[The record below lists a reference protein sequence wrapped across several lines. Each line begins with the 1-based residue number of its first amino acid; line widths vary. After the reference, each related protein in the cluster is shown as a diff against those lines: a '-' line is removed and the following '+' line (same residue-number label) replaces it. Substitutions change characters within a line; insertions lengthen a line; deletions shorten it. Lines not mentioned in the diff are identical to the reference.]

1 MKGYLHYISSPQAF
15 RDPGPL
21 WGGYKKRT
29 VFLSAFLCCR
39 ATLTHS
45 RTPASYRACVIPR
58 RAAQEGFYLSTLS
71 SVLVSSCQTVYRC
84 DLFAA
89 TISSGEERSHIHR
102 RHHSCRRWIVF
113 LNLFMY
119 IYFLYFILS
128 FQSYGMIHKVWSQC
142 SILSSLNTYIPP
154 KTEAELLSPFTTTDL
169 MGTSSALLF
178 AFIYLLIWITCILP
192 PWKYSHT
199 SCPERDYAYSLL
211 MKPSVNIFSFFS
223 LFFRELSPS

>member
-29 VFLSAFLCCR
+29 VFLSVFLCCR

-45 RTPASYRACVIPR
+45 TTPASYRACVIPR

-71 SVLVSSCQTVYRC
+71 SVLVSSCQAVYRC

-89 TISSGEERSHIHR
+89 TISSGGERSHIHR
-102 RHHSCRRWIVF
+102 RHRSCRRWIVF
-113 LNLFMY
+113 LNIF
-119 IYFLYFILS
+119 FLYFILS
-128 FQSYGMIHKVWSQC
+128 FQSYGVIHKVWSQC

-154 KTEAELLSPFTTTDL
+154 KTEAELLSPFTTQ
-169 MGTSSALLF
+169 TSWGPHQLSCSHL
-178 AFIYLLIWITCILP
+178 FIYLF
-192 PWKYSHT
+192 
-199 SCPERDYAYSLL
+199 E
-211 MKPSVNIFSFFS
+211 
-223 LFFRELSPS
+223 

>member
-1 MKGYLHYISSPQAF
+1 MRSLCCNNLK
-15 RDPGPL
+15 
-21 WGGYKKRT
+21 WGGKK
-29 VFLSAFLCCR
+29 S
-39 ATLTHS
+39 H
-45 RTPASYRACVIPR
+45 PHASPFTQAVDC
-58 RAAQEGFYLSTLS
+58 
-71 SVLVSSCQTVYRC
+71 
-84 DLFAA
+84 LFK
-89 TISSGEERSHIHR
+89 
-102 RHHSCRRWIVF
+102 
-113 LNLFMY
+113 FMY

-223 LFFRELSPS
+223 LFFSRVIAQLMSELGRILFMFVTDWSEIWIWA